1 MARLP
6 YLDASDLREEDRDQL
21 ARPINLN
28 RQLVH
33 SIPTSRH
40 FWDLANWIRFDATVD
55 RRLRE
60 MAILQVGYT
69 TRSRYEWSH
78 HVQLGMKDFGVSE
91 ADIRAIIDE
100 SEGRDSGLP
109 ALDKAVLRLAR
120 EMTTDIEGSREAFD
134 VIDAALGHAQLTELV
149 VTIGFYNTVVRF
161 LLTMEVDVEPEYEQ
175 YLEQFPLPQPS
186 R

>member
-21 ARPINLN
+21 TRPINLN
-28 RQLVH
+28 RALVH

-40 FWDLANWIRFDATVD
+40 FWGLANWIRFDATVD

-60 MAILQVGYT
+60 MAIMQVGYV
-69 TRSRYEWSH
+69 TRSAYEWSH

-91 ADIRAIIDE
+91 DDVRAIIAE

-109 ALDKAVLRLAR
+109 PLDRAVLRLTR
-120 EMTTDIEGSREAFD
+120 EMTLTRVGSREAFD
-134 VIDAALGHAQLTELV
+134 VVREALGEAQLTELLI
-149 VTIGFYNTVVRF
+149 TIGFYQTVVAY
-161 LLTMEVDVEPEYEQ
+161 LLTMEIDVEPEYEQ
-175 YLEQFPLPQPS
+175 YLERFPLPQS
-186 R
+186 

>member
-28 RQLVH
+28 RALVH

-60 MAILQVGYT
+60 MAIMQVGYT
-69 TRSRYEWSH
+69 TRSAYEWSH

-91 ADIRAIIDE
+91 DDVRAIIAE

-109 ALDKAVLRLAR
+109 ALDRAVLRLTR
-120 EMTTDIEGSREAFD
+120 EITLTRVGSREAFEE
-134 VIDAALGHAQLTELV
+134 VRAALGEAQLTELLI
-149 VTIGFYNTVVRF
+149 TIGFYQTVVAY
-161 LLTMEVDVEPEYEQ
+161 LLTMEIDVEPEYEQ
-175 YLEQFPLPQPS
+175 YLERFPLPKE
-186 R
+186 

>member
-55 RRLRE
+55 KRLRE

-69 TRSRYEWSH
+69 ARSKYEWSH

-100 SEGRDSGLP
+100 SEGRPTDLP

-134 VIDAALGHAQLTELV
+134 AIDAALGHAQLTELV